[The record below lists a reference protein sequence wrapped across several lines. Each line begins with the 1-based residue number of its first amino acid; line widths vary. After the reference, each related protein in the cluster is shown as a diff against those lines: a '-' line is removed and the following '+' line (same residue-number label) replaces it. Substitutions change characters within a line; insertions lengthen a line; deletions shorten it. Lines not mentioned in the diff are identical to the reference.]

1 MRRRRAPELVRLRRR
16 IARLDGAS
24 IDQLYGLEPVWEP
37 GAGGAQLAPEELVG
51 VLCPYCGER
60 LHTRVDLTSDE
71 PAYVEDCE
79 VCCRPIEFAVERDI
93 GGALVALQV
102 RRLD

>member
-1 MRRRRAPELVRLRRR
+1 MRRRTAPELVRLRRR

-24 IDQLYGLEPVWEP
+24 IDRLYGLEPVWEP
-37 GAGGAQLAPEELVG
+37 GAGGPQLAAEELVG

-71 PAYVEDCE
+71 PAYVEDCA

>member
-1 MRRRRAPELVRLRRR
+1 M
-16 IARLDGAS
+16 
-24 IDQLYGLEPVWEP
+24 
-37 GAGGAQLAPEELVG
+37 
-51 VLCPYCGER
+51 LCPYCGER

>member
-1 MRRRRAPELVRLRRR
+1 MKRRTAPQLVRLRRR
-16 IARLDGAS
+16 IAQLDGAS

-37 GAGGAQLAPEELVG
+37 GAGGPQLAPEELVG
-51 VLCPYCGER
+51 VRCPYCGER
-60 LHTRVDLTSDE
+60 LQTRVDLTSDE